1 MRTGRLRR
9 RRRRPEAAPA
19 GWKRGCRIDRQGEA
33 KMDHLMMTTGQL
45 AGCMV
50 FALLMVRGLVAI
62 VYDFTRWTLE
72 RNGIDEDQ

>member
-1 MRTGRLRR
+1 
-9 RRRRPEAAPA
+9 
-19 GWKRGCRIDRQGEA
+19 
-33 KMDHLMMTTGQL
+33 MDHLMMTTGQL

-50 FALLMVRGLVAI
+50 FALLIVRGLVAI